1 MATPPRAVEFPRV
14 SGADAHAPMDWMR
27 ARNQSIRRRMARA
40 STEMRACCGRRVL
53 ASVDGD
59 DDGGDAR
66 DVDALV
72 EADARASSSESS
84 EEDGEEDGKAMRKRY
99 DEARGAIERALRGE
113 GDSKNVA
120 AKCRACPGTLLLNAG
135 DMREHAKSKKH
146 AKNLK
151 RLGKADDDA
160 FVCFYPAVKE
170 DEGIVSDGE
179 AETHAE
185 RLARLRSQK
194 ILRAAEGE
202 RTEGGKFSLDQFDS
216 SDDEDGDGDSDD
228 ADDDA
233 RDAKMTKRLA
243 KKEFLRKAKES
254 AVSND
259 EGSKEKRSRRHAQRK
274 RKGKSKPGK
283 RQRMLMRAASNDA

>member
-1 MATPPRAVEFPRV
+1 M
-14 SGADAHAPMDWMR
+14 
-27 ARNQSIRRRMARA
+27 
-40 STEMRACCGRRVL
+40 
-53 ASVDGD
+53 
-59 DDGGDAR
+59 
-66 DVDALV
+66 
-72 EADARASSSESS
+72 
-84 EEDGEEDGKAMRKRY
+84 
-99 DEARGAIERALRGE
+99 
-113 GDSKNVA
+113 
-120 AKCRACPGTLLLNAG
+120 LNAG

-185 RLARLRSQK
+185 RLARLRAQK

-254 AVSND
+254 AVAND

>member
-1 MATPPRAVEFPRV
+1 MHKRDGESESESDSDSVESAGGRASSSSSE
-14 SGADAHAPMDWMR
+14 SGA
-27 ARNQSIRRRMARA
+27 S
-40 STEMRACCGRRVL
+40 E
-53 ASVDGD
+53 
-59 DDGGDAR
+59 
-66 DVDALV
+66 
-72 EADARASSSESS
+72 EADARVSSSESS

-151 RLGKADDDA
+151 RLGKADDDT

-185 RLARLRSQK
+185 RLARLRAQK

-243 KKEFLRKAKES
+243 KKEFLRKVKES